1 MKITLRCL
9 FLPLFALGMALSARA
24 ADIPLKELLA
34 KPILDAET
42 VQREVQDF
50 CDARISKVPQA
61 ASKEEWEK
69 LAAKMR
75 ADTLE
80 KVVFRGEAAKWRDAP
95 GKMELLET
103 IDGVEGYKL
112 KKLRYE
118 ALPGLWIPA
127 LLYEPEKL
135 EGKHAVF
142 LNVNGHDPKG
152 KAAVYKQTRC
162 INFAKR
168 GIITL
173 NVEWFGMGQ
182 LREPGFSHPMINQ
195 IDLCGTSGLATFYL
209 AMSRG
214 IDLLL
219 KHENADPSRVGVSGL
234 SGGGWQTIIISS
246 LDTRVTLCN
255 PVAGYSSF
263 LTRTANHSDLGDSE
277 QTPVDLATT
286 AEYAHLTAMLAPRV
300 ALLTYNQKDDCC
312 FAAPHALQP
321 LLEAGGPI
329 YKLYGKEGNLHSHV
343 NYDPGTHNFEKDNR
357 QALYKVIGQHWY
369 SGNANYSADE
379 IPCEKEIKTAD
390 ELKVELPVDN
400 LDLHQLALRLASG
413 LPQTPAPP
421 KEGQELATW
430 RADARKRL
438 AAVIAYHPWDAAA
451 TKSNDEASGNLQVTR
466 WKLQITKEWTV
477 PAVELTPADAKSTVL
492 LIADGGRGSAEEK
505 VKKLLEEKN
514 RVVLLDPYMFGESNM
529 KSRAYLFAL
538 LVSAVG
544 ERPLGVQASQV
555 AAAARWLKK
564 ERGQAVRLEAIGPRT
579 SLIARAAG
587 GLEPEAISGV
597 GTEGELASLKQIIE
611 QNNTVDRTSEQFCF
625 GLLQQF
631 DIPHLKALCPGK

>member
-1 MKITLRCL
+1 MKKRLAVFVIAWACL
-9 FLPLFALGMALSARA
+9 TPLGVRA
-24 ADIPLKELLA
+24 ADVPLKELLA
-34 KPILDAET
+34 KPILEPEI
-42 VQREVQDF
+42 VQSEVQVF
-50 CDARISKVPQA
+50 CDARIPKVPQA

-75 ADTLE
+75 AETLE
-80 KVVFRGEAAKWRDAP
+80 KVVFRGEAARWRDAP
-95 GKMELLET
+95 GKVEWLET
-103 IDGVEGYKL
+103 IEGGEGYKL

-135 EGKHAVF
+135 DGKHPVF
-142 LNVNGHDPKG
+142 LNVNGHDAKG

-182 LREPGFSHPMINQ
+182 LREPGFSHPMLNQ
-195 IDLCGTSGLATFYL
+195 IDLCGSSGLATFYL

-219 KHENADPSRVGVSGL
+219 KHENADPTRVGVSGL

-246 LDTRVTLCN
+246 LDTRVTLTN

-263 LTRTANHSDLGDSE
+263 LTRTVNHSDLGDSE

-321 LLEAGGPI
+321 LLDAANPI
-329 YKLYGKEGNLHSHV
+329 YKLYGKEANLHSHV

-369 SGNANYSADE
+369 SGNANFSADE
-379 IPCEKEIKTAD
+379 IPCDKEIKTA
-390 ELKVELPVDN
+390 EQLKVELPADN
-400 LDLHQLALRLASG
+400 LDLHQIALRLASG
-413 LPQTPAPP
+413 LPQSPAPP
-421 KEGQELATW
+421 KDGKELAAW
-430 RADARKRL
+430 QIDARKRL
-438 AAVIAYHPWDAAA
+438 ASIIAYHPWDVEAA
-451 TKSNDEASGNLQVTR
+451 KVNDEASGSVQVTR
-466 WKLQITKEWTV
+466 WKLKITKEWTV
-477 PAVELTPADAKSTVL
+477 PAVELAPADAKSTVL
-492 LIADGGRGSAEEK
+492 LIADGGRGAAEEK
-505 VKKLLEEKN
+505 VKKLLDEKV
-514 RVVLLDPYMFGESNM
+514 RVVVLDPYMFGESNM

-544 ERPLGVQASQV
+544 ERPLGVQTSQV

-564 ERGQAVRLEAIGPRT
+564 ERGQSVRLEAIGPRT
-579 SLIARAAG
+579 SLIALAAS
-587 GLEPEAISGV
+587 GLETDSINGV
-597 GTEGELASLKQIIE
+597 GTEGELTSLKQIIE

-631 DIPHLKALCPGK
+631 DIPHLKALSTK